1 MTAYY
6 LWLIIF
12 AICLYL
18 VITDT
23 SIAQLIILYSKWW
36 RLQYEKLKWWVMY
49 NPQNPVVKYLMYRK
63 SMKMAEEL
71 MKEYENDRMD

>member
-1 MTAYY
+1 MTSYY

-12 AICLYL
+12 GIFLYL
-18 VITDT
+18 VITDQ

-36 RLQYEKLKWWVMY
+36 RLQYERIKWLVMY
-49 NPQNPVVKYLMYRK
+49 NPRLPWVKYLMWRK

-71 MKEYENDRMD
+71 MKEYENE

>member
-1 MTAYY
+1 MTVYY
-6 LWLIIF
+6 VWLVIF

-23 SIAQLIILYSKWW
+23 SIAQLIILYSRWW
-36 RLQYEKLKWWVMY
+36 RLQYEKIKWWVLY
-49 NPQNPVVKYLMYRK
+49 NPQNPVVKYLMWRK

-71 MKEYENDRMD
+71 MKEFEND